1 MLVYSECMNEKL
13 ARIIALAL
21 ELHSKVEKG
30 EKEWEIFNLAV
41 EVKSQLESE
50 FSLADRE

>member
-1 MLVYSECMNEKL
+1 MNEKL
-13 ARIIALAL
+13 DRIIALAL
-21 ELHSKVEKG
+21 ELHSKAEKG

-41 EVKSQLESE
+41 EVKSQLENE